1 MVIACKSRKAG
12 IYLYHLVLLR
22 GVVKNCLFT
31 FRLAVRVNP
40 VALSK
45 MVG

>member
-1 MVIACKSRKAG
+1 MVIACKSKKAG
-12 IYLYHLVLLR
+12 IYLYRLVLLR
-22 GVVKNCLFT
+22 GVVKNCLFK

>member
-1 MVIACKSRKAG
+1 MVIACKSRKTG

-22 GVVKNCLFT
+22 GVAKNLFT

-40 VALSK
+40 VVALSK